1 MSKMGGV
8 VVVILS
14 LISGFGG
21 GYGYNAMVGGSAAT
35 TSTTKSTTATSTA
48 ETQSLEDCLKEV
60 WGDDKYAAL
69 TANSSLATTEDN
81 FSALKCYQAK

>member
-8 VVVILS
+8 VVVLLS

-21 GYGYNAMVGGSAAT
+21 GYGYNAMVGGSV
-35 TSTTKSTTATSTA
+35 STKSASTTATTAA